1 MRNRILITLGVLL
14 LLGLFLRFGLHITMA
29 RSDLHISAAAEPL
42 ACIGGERV
50 GEFCRN
56 GTLPL
61 IGTFPVTNS
70 LVMTLFV
77 DALLLGLCVFAST
90 RLKLV
95 PTGFQNMLETVIEGF
110 YNFARSIDPKNIAKF
125 FALPATIFIFF
136 LIANVA
142 ALVPGIGSIG
152 NCVVKVEKA
161 TPATEGQATT
171 NASGDASPA
180 AETKPATEP
189 SAFSGLPGYCGEK
202 NFIIPWLR
210 APAADLNVTFA
221 FSLVAMFLVEFFGF
235 QALGWG
241 YLTKFFNFK
250 EGPLGFIVGLLE
262 LISEFSR
269 IISFAFRMFG
279 NIFGGE
285 VILVVMSYLF
295 AYLLPLPFYGF
306 ELFVALIQAFIFA
319 VLTLIFFSVA
329 VIGHGGHEEH
339 AADDHGGGV
348 QQLESD
354 VGRAVT
360 TERSRATA

>member
-1 MRNRILITLGVLL
+1 MRNRILIALGLLL
-14 LLGLFLRFGLHITMA
+14 LLGLVLRFGFGITMA

-42 ACIGGERV
+42 ACIGGERI

-56 GTLPL
+56 GTLPI

-70 LVMTLFV
+70 LVMTLLV
-77 DALLLGLCVFAST
+77 DAALIGLCIFAST
-90 RLKLV
+90 RLKLI
-95 PTGFQNMLETVIEGF
+95 PTGFQNVLETIIEGF
-110 YNFARSIDPKNIAKF
+110 YNFARGIDPKNITKF
-125 FALPATIFIFF
+125 FALPATIFMFF
-136 LIANVA
+136 LIANVT
-142 ALVPGIGSIG
+142 ALVPGVGSIG
-152 NCVVKVEKA
+152 TCVAKVEESNA
-161 TPATEGQATT
+161 ATEGEATT
-171 NASGDASPA
+171 NATGDASPEA
-180 AETKPATEP
+180 QTKPETST
-189 SAFSGLPGYCGEK
+189 SAFSRLPFYCDEK
-202 NFIIPWLR
+202 SFIIPWLR

-235 QALGWG
+235 QALGLG

-250 EGPLGFIVGLLE
+250 EGVLGFFVGLLE

-329 VIGHGGHEEH
+329 VIAHGGH
-339 AADDHGGGV
+339 DDDGHGDHGGV
-348 QQLESD
+348 QQIESD

-360 TERSRATA
+360 TERSRATV